1 MTSNAASD
9 APAAQA
15 APASPL
21 RHLLQSLLHDY
32 LFWILLLVLAG
43 LSVAAPSGIA
53 GYPQLVDWPTM
64 ATLTGLLMLT
74 KGVELSGFLHRMAA
88 HLMARMQSERA
99 LALFLVAAAAL
110 LATIL
115 TNDVALFVIV
125 PLTLTL
131 RGVVQSPPAAD
142 SSPDAPQDA
151 ARDGKQDA
159 TPPTTRG
166 ATGTAL
172 RPSSGGLPITR
183 LIIFE
188 ALAANAGSALTPIGN
203 PQNLYLWQQSQVS
216 FASFTVAMLPLTLLL
231 LGALALL
238 TVFCFSGRPNPP
250 HAHEADA
257 AVDRPLLLTC
267 LTLYLPFLLMTDLHH
282 APGALAALTLIFL
295 VAYRQVL
302 ARIDW
307 GLLLVFILMFIDLR
321 LVGAAGPVR
330 TFFAGAGLAQ
340 LENLYLAAI
349 AASQVISNVPATIL
363 LAQYTHDWRVLA
375 YGVNVGGA
383 GLAIGSLANIIALRM
398 APEKRAW
405 WVFHAYSVPFLLVTG
420 AIGLAWLTLR

>member
-1 MTSNAASD
+1 
-9 APAAQA
+9 
-15 APASPL
+15 
-21 RHLLQSLLHDY
+21 
-32 LFWILLLVLAG
+32 
-43 LSVAAPSGIA
+43 
-53 GYPQLVDWPTM
+53 
-64 ATLTGLLMLT
+64 
-74 KGVELSGFLHRMAA
+74 
-88 HLMARMQSERA
+88 
-99 LALFLVAAAAL
+99 
-110 LATIL
+110 
-115 TNDVALFVIV
+115 V
-125 PLTLTL
+125 PLTLML
-131 RGVVQSPPAAD
+131 RGVVKSQPAGD
-142 SSPDAPQDA
+142 SSPDASPDASQEA
-151 ARDGKQDA
+151 ARDGTQDA
-159 TPPTTRG
+159 TRPTARN
-166 ATGTAL
+166 AAGTAL
-172 RPSSGGLPITR
+172 RPSPAALPITR

-250 HAHEADA
+250 HEREADA

-267 LTLYLPFLLMTDLHH
+267 LALYLPFLLMTDLHH
-282 APGALAALTLIFL
+282 APGALAALALIFL

-340 LENLYLAAI
+340 VENLYLAAI

>member
-1 MTSNAASD
+1 MTSSV
-9 APAAQA
+9 

-21 RHLLQSLLHDY
+21 RLLLHSLLHDY

-43 LSVAAPSGIA
+43 LSIAAPSGIA
-53 GYPQLVDWPTM
+53 GYPALVDWPTM

-88 HLMARMQSERA
+88 HLVARMKSERA

-131 RGVVQSPPAAD
+131 RAVPKKTSASGSSTGTSQGSAPGSVQSSARGSAHAASQ
-142 SSPDAPQDA
+142 SSPS
-151 ARDGKQDA
+151 
-159 TPPTTRG
+159 T
-166 ATGTAL
+166 
-172 RPSSGGLPITR
+172 LPITR

-216 FASFTVAMLPLTLLL
+216 FAAFTVAMLPLTVLLF
-231 LGALALL
+231 GALAVL
-238 TVFCFSGRPNPP
+238 TAFCFPGRPNPP
-250 HAHEADA
+250 HAQHADA
-257 AVDRPLLLTC
+257 AVDRPMLLTC
-267 LTLYLPFLLMTDLHH
+267 LALYLPFLLMTDLHH
-282 APGALAALTLIFL
+282 APGALAALTLIFA

-330 TFFAGAGLAQ
+330 SFFAGAGLAQ
-340 LENLYLAAI
+340 AQNLYLAAI

-363 LAQYTHDWRVLA
+363 LAQYTHDWRALA

-405 WVFHAYSVPFLLVTG
+405 WVFHAYSVPFLLLTG
-420 AIGLAWLTLR
+420 AIALAWLTLR